1 MFRSARQPGLLVGL
15 FATLGLLLLAACQFG
30 TPSLPPG
37 RIAWPKDGDL
47 WEINLGTRDQKKVT
61 DLPRSAA
68 VTGVAWSPD
77 GAQILYAQFWRPP
90 NAKASGADL
99 FQANADGTD
108 AHVFAQRDVDS
119 TVLESPSWLPSGN
132 IYYTVRQIQ
141 GNREIQTIVRSTGDG
156 TPPTTVV
163 DNGYYPSIST
173 DESTI
178 VFIRTTPNGM
188 ELRKRAL
195 NDTGDGCVLVPDTI
209 FAALGQPRISP
220 DGKRVAF
227 GGSGDPAGQPGTC
240 GSSALGR
247 PPVASASSGTGD
259 DGVSPVLALGQWFGV
274 VPTPAYAHGLP
285 YDIWTMSLDGGQM
298 TKVADVKED
307 EPTVSWSPD
316 GSHLAI
322 FGVAALYMADA
333 SGSTTS
339 TQKVVEQGGYGG
351 LDWAK
356 Q

>member
-1 MFRSARQPGLLVGL
+1 VIRSALRPGLLLGL
-15 FATLGLLLLAACQFG
+15 FATLGLLVLTACQIG
-30 TPSLPPG
+30 APSLLPG

-47 WEINLGTRDQKKVT
+47 WVINLGTKDQKKVT

-77 GAQILYAQFWRPP
+77 GTQLLYAQFWRPP

-99 FQANADGTD
+99 FQSNADGSD

-119 TVLESPSWLPSGN
+119 TVLESPTWLPSGN
-132 IYYTVRQIQ
+132 IYYTVRAVQ
-141 GNREIQTIVRSTGDG
+141 GNRETQTIVRSAGEG

-163 DNGYYPSIST
+163 DKGYYPSISP

-178 VFIRTTPNGM
+178 VFVRTTQNGM
-188 ELRKRAL
+188 ELRKRTL

-209 FAALGQPRISP
+209 FAALDQPRISP

-227 GGSGDPAGQPGTC
+227 GGSGDPSGQPGTC
-240 GSSALGR
+240 GGSALG
-247 PPVASASSGTGD
+247 PPPAGTSGNGGEDVA
-259 DGVSPVLALGQWFGV
+259 PLLALGQWFGV
-274 VPTPAYAHGLP
+274 VATPAYAHGLP
-285 YDIWTMSLDGGQM
+285 YDIWTMSLDGGQL

-351 LDWAK
+351 LDWTK
-356 Q
+356 P

>member
-1 MFRSARQPGLLVGL
+1 MMRSALRPGLLIVL
-15 FATLGLLLLAACQFG
+15 LASLGLVVLTACQFG
-30 TPSLPPG
+30 APSLPPG

-47 WEINLGTRDQKKVT
+47 WEINLGTKDQKKVT

-77 GAQILYAQFWRPP
+77 GSQILYAQFWRPP

-99 FQANADGTD
+99 FLANADGSE

-119 TVLESPSWLPSGN
+119 TVLESPTWMPSGN

-141 GNREIQTIVRSTGDG
+141 GNRETQTIVRSGG
-156 TPPTTVV
+156 EGGQPTTVV
-163 DNGYYPSIST
+163 DNGYYPSISP

-178 VFIRTTPNGM
+178 VFVRTTQNGM

-209 FAALGQPRISP
+209 FQALGQPRISP

-227 GGSGDPAGQPGTC
+227 GGSGDPSGQPGTC
-240 GSSALGR
+240 GTSALG
-247 PPVASASSGTGD
+247 PPPAASSYTAD
-259 DGVSPVLALGQWFGV
+259 DPVSPALALGQWFGIV
-274 VPTPAYAHGLP
+274 ATPAYAHGLP
-285 YDIWTMSLDGGQM
+285 YDIWTMSLDGGQL
-298 TKVADVKED
+298 TRVADVKED

-333 SGSTTS
+333 SGSSTS